1 MSKKVQTRIRLKK
14 KFDPF
19 ACDQRE
25 YELRLKNVQKAGSYK
40 KYNIA
45 TDPITWLA
53 SRKYIDEPMRA
64 AGEYFSKLCYN
75 AQVGRLKSCLDINI
89 YKTPGFHDK
98 MTSQLDAINKLNKI
112 HIRLGDKTTHL
123 LWLVCYAG
131 YSIKDI
137 KLMYH
142 YKTTYAGERVRESLQ
157 ELADL
162 LSKKF

>member
-14 KFDPF
+14 KFNPF
-19 ACDQRE
+19 AEDQRE
-25 YELRLKNVQKAGSYK
+25 CEFRLKNFQKAGNYK

-45 TDPITWLA
+45 TDSITWLA
-53 SRKYIDEPMRA
+53 SRKYITEEQHN

-98 MTSQLDAINKLNKI
+98 MTSQLDAVNKLNRI
-112 HIRLGDKTTHL
+112 HTRLGDKTTHL

-131 YSIKDI
+131 YNIKDI

-142 YKTTYAGERVRESLQ
+142 YKTTYAGERIRESLQ

>member
-19 ACDQRE
+19 AEDQRE
-25 YELRLKNVQKAGSYK
+25 YEFRLKNVQKAGSYK

-45 TDPITWLA
+45 TDSITWLA
-53 SRKYIDEPMRA
+53 SRKYITEEQHN

-75 AQVGRLKSCLDINI
+75 AQVGRLKSCLDINL

-98 MTSQLDAINKLNKI
+98 MTSQLDAVNKLNRI
-112 HIRLGDKTTHL
+112 HARLGDKTTHL

-142 YKTTYAGERVRESLQ
+142 YKTTYAGERIRESLQ

>member
-1 MSKKVQTRIRLKK
+1 MSKKVQTRIRIKY

-19 ACDQRE
+19 VEDQRE
-25 YELRLKNVQKAGSYK
+25 YEFRIKNVQKAGSYK

-45 TDPITWLA
+45 TDPLTWLNA
-53 SRKYIDEPMRA
+53 RQYITEEQCQ
-64 AGEYFSKLCYN
+64 AGEYFSKLCHN

-98 MTSQLDAINKLNKI
+98 MTSQLDAVDKLNKI
-112 HIRLGDKTTHL
+112 HKRLGDKTTHL

-137 KLMYH
+137 KEMYH
-142 YKTTYAGERVRESLQ
+142 YKNTYAGERIRESLQ

>member
-1 MSKKVQTRIRLKK
+1 MSKKVQTRIRIKY

-19 ACDQRE
+19 VEDQRE
-25 YELRLKNVQKAGSYK
+25 YEFRIKNVQKAGSYK

-45 TDPITWLA
+45 TDPLTWLNA
-53 SRKYIDEPMRA
+53 RKYITEEQCQ
-64 AGEYFSKLCYN
+64 AGEYFSKLCHN

-98 MTSQLDAINKLNKI
+98 MTSQLDAVDKLNRI
-112 HIRLGDKTTHL
+112 HKRLGDKTTHL
-123 LWLVCYAG
+123 MWLVCYAG

-137 KLMYH
+137 KIMYH
-142 YKTTYAGERVRESLQ
+142 YKKTYVGEKIRESLQ